1 MVDEMKDFNDGQ
13 IRQVM
18 RGNAAAL
25 LGLQD

>member
-1 MVDEMKDFNDGQ
+1 MVDEMEGFNDAQ

-25 LGLQD
+25 LGLAD